1 MRDQKL
7 LSIRPEL
14 NLTSASE
21 ELSIE
26 SFQNE
31 VLRPILNF
39 QNNLTLQLLLQ
50 SKHYEDKDMKG
61 DSARFLKY
69 LKKYVNS
76 NKVFRIQLLG
86 IVIGMLTESEF
97 QFYSDNQ
104 KEFNKRI
111 IQMQINR
118 FIDQLGKS

>member
-14 NLTSASE
+14 NLTSASK

-86 IVIGMLTESEF
+86 IVIGMMTEPEF

-111 IQMQINR
+111 IQMQINS